1 MKRILL
7 LLIAITL
14 LSCSSSFALSPYSIF
29 TEDPS
34 QDTPEPYQ
42 NYGRMGVFPGGYSA
56 QDAGQGYA
64 GFQGPMAP
72 GLGNDGFQ
80 QQYQQMPQLQGQQEQ
95 QFQQYQQGQQ
105 QYQFPQQYQ
114 QLQQNP
120 QQFQQL
126 QQSPQQLQQQYQQF
140 PQGQQFP
147 GQQDQQF
154 QQDQQPQPGIPLQG
168 QQLQPGQQLPRGQ
181 QGGLQPGQRSLYQQ
195 QLPQDQEEFPLQDGD
210 YVPRSQ
216 YELPRT
222 RTDGLQTPGS
232 AMPEQQ
238 RTQTDLSKKGVVQT
252 QKNLRRTG
260 SREQELPELSNI
272 ERTLSE
278 NPVPAEKVRPQPYGT
293 GILTQ
298 FGYSFFRPEIF
309 GFAPQTDVP
318 VGPDY
323 LINAGDR
330 LVLTI
335 WGSIDGTFNLEVNRA
350 GEISLPK
357 VGSVK
362 VAGER
367 FDQLP
372 SLLTVVIGRVY
383 KNFHLNVNMGK
394 LRSIKVYVVG
404 EVAAPGDYN
413 VTSLSTVLSALSVAG
428 GPTKNG
434 SLRNVQI
441 NRGGKL
447 VESVDLYDFF
457 LKGDKG
463 KDIRLQPG
471 DTILVPVIGPVAG
484 IAGNVR
490 RPGIYELKGERHLKE
505 LLALAGGINPSGY
518 LQRVQLYRV
527 EAHDKKVVTDFNL
540 DLKGDKGL
548 DEAAGGIAI
557 QDHDLVKV
565 LPIDSV
571 LHGYVRLNGHVL
583 RPGDFALKPGMRVSA
598 LLSADNLLPEY
609 YRSAGQIIRLC
620 PPDQHPEVLFFD
632 VSRALKGEP
641 GDDLELKEFD
651 RVKIFARKEMEETP
665 FVRVNGEVLRPGQ
678 KRFFANMTVRDLLM
692 QGGNVKQDAYL
703 KNAEITRLKRS
714 GDTVTS
720 YSLQVDLEKAIKG
733 GAENIKLEPFDE
745 LSVRRIPNWSE
756 STGRYVL
763 LQGEFVFPGVYPIYK
778 GERLSSVIER
788 AGGFN
793 DLAYLKGVK
802 FTRELARRLQQQR
815 MDEALAK
822 AQEDIIKLQ
831 TKTAQTASSA
841 EEIAA
846 AKTTLDGLM
855 QSVEVLKTKKAEG
868 RILVEIAS
876 LKDLKGSVYDIEL
889 QGGDRLTVPSD
900 PGSIN
905 VIGDVYNQNSIVS
918 QRGKSVEWYLDQVG
932 GATGDAD
939 LSEVYVVKVDG
950 SVISQK
956 NSTSFLFF
964 NSFWGKH
971 LDSGDTVIVPRQ
983 YEKTAWLR
991 DIKDIAQVIG
1001 NIAVTAGV
1009 LVAAGLKF

>member
-14 LSCSSSFALSPYSIF
+14 FVCSTSLAASPYSIF

-34 QDTPEPYQ
+34 DDSQAAPLP
-42 NYGRMGVFPGGYSA
+42 NYGRLGVFPGGYSA
-56 QDAGQGYA
+56 QDYGQGQPA
-64 GFQGPMAP
+64 FQAPMTT
-72 GLGNDGFQ
+72 GQGGDGYLQQFQ
-80 QQYQQMPQLQGQQEQ
+80 QVPQPQEMQLEQSFQQGQQPQQGQQLYPQQYQQLRPYPQQYQQPFQQGLQFQGQQDLQLQ
-95 QFQQYQQGQQ
+95 QEQQYQQGQPLPGQ
-105 QYQFPQQYQ
+105 QSPGQ
-114 QLQQNP
+114 QLQQG
-120 QQFQQL
+120 QQTPRSL
-126 QQSPQQLQQQYQQF
+126 QQGLQQ
-140 PQGQQFP
+140 GQRTP
-147 GQQDQQF
+147 Y
-154 QQDQQPQPGIPLQG
+154 P
-168 QQLQPGQQLPRGQ
+168 QLP
-181 QGGLQPGQRSLYQQ
+181 
-195 QLPQDQEEFPLQDGD
+195 PQDQEDFLPLPLQDDD
-210 YVPRSQ
+210 YVPGTQ
-216 YELPRT
+216 YDMPRA
-222 RTDGLQTPGS
+222 RKDAVQTPLTGT
-232 AMPEQQ
+232 PEQQ
-238 RTQTDLSKKGVVQT
+238 KIQAEQARDKRDTTQI
-252 QKNLRRTG
+252 QKNLRRLG
-260 SREQELPELSNI
+260 RRDLELRELSTI

-278 NPVPAEKVRPQPYGT
+278 NPVPAEKVKPQPYGA

-298 FGYSFFRPEIF
+298 FGYSYFRPEVF

-323 LINAGDR
+323 VINPGDR

-335 WGSIDGTFNLEVNRA
+335 WGSVDGTFNLEVSRS
-350 GEISLPK
+350 GEITLPK

-383 KNFHLNVNMGK
+383 KNFHLNVNMGR

-404 EVAAPGDYN
+404 EVTAPGDYN
-413 VTSLSTVLSALSVAG
+413 VNSLSTLLSALSVAG

-434 SLRNVQI
+434 SLRNIQI

-484 IAGNVR
+484 LAGNVR

-527 EAHDKKVVTDFNL
+527 EAHDKKVVNDFNL
-540 DLKGDKGL
+540 DLKGDKGV
-548 DEAAGGIAI
+548 DEVAGGITI

-571 LHGYVRLNGHVL
+571 LHGYVRLTGHVL
-583 RPGDFALKPGMRVSA
+583 RPGDFALKPGMRVSS
-598 LLSADNLLPEY
+598 LLSSDNLLPEY

-641 GDDLELKEFD
+641 GADPELKEFD

-665 FVRVNGEVLRPGQ
+665 FVRVNGEVQRPGQ
-678 KRFFANMTVRDLLM
+678 KRYFANMTVRDLLM
-692 QGGNVKQDAYL
+692 QGGNVKLDAYL

-720 YSLQVDLEKAIKG
+720 FSLQVDLEKALGG
-733 GAENIKLEPFDE
+733 GAENIALQPFDE

-756 STGRYVL
+756 STERYVL
-763 LQGEFVFPGVYPIYK
+763 LKGEFVFPGIYPIYK

-788 AGGFN
+788 AGGFT

-815 MDEALAK
+815 MDEALNK
-822 AQEDIIKLQ
+822 AQEDILKLQ
-831 TKTAQTASSA
+831 AKTSQTAASA
-841 EEIAA
+841 EEVAA
-846 AKTTLDGLM
+846 SKTALEGLM
-855 QSVEVLKTKKAEG
+855 QSVDVLRNKRAEG
-868 RILVEIAS
+868 RILVEITS
-876 LKDLKGSVYDIEL
+876 LQSLKGSVYDLEL

-900 PGSIN
+900 PGSVN

-939 LSEVYVVKVDG
+939 LGEVYVVKVNG

-956 NSTSFLFF
+956 NSSSFLFF

-983 YEKTAWLR
+983 YEKTPWLR